1 MKEYRVDLHLHTCL
15 SPCGSLEMS
24 PQRIVETALERGL
37 DAIAVTDHN
46 STLQCPEIQ
55 ALGEERGL
63 MVFAGAEVTTR
74 EEAHCVALFADDRT
88 RAAFQ
93 MYLDD
98 YLPPVPNDPERFGD
112 QVWVNARNEIVG
124 EAPYLLISAL
134 PVPNDPERFG
144 DQVWVNARNEIVG
157 EAPYL
162 LISALDRSV
171 EQIAA
176 VVHRLGG
183 LFIAAHV
190 ERPSFS
196 LISQLGFIDP
206 SLPLDAIEF
215 KDAARYERL
224 LAAHAYLKHYTIYS
238 ASDAHD
244 PGQIGTKYSLLR
256 ADVLDFEHLAMAF
269 RKENGHT
276 IVTA

>member
-1 MKEYRVDLHLHTCL
+1 MKEFRVDLHLHTCL

-24 PQRIVETALERGL
+24 PLQIVETALERGL

-46 STLQCPEIQ
+46 STLQCPEIR
-55 ALGEERGL
+55 ALGKEYGL
-63 MVFAGAEVTTR
+63 VVFAGAEVTTR

-88 RAAFQ
+88 CAAFQ
-93 MYLDD
+93 KYLEEH
-98 YLPPVPNDPERFGD
+98 LPPVPNDPERLGD
-112 QVWVNARNEIVG
+112 QVWVTNRG
-124 EAPYLLISAL
+124 
-134 PVPNDPERFG
+134 
-144 DQVWVNARNEIVG
+144 EIVG

-171 EQIAA
+171 EQIAE

-215 KDAARYERL
+215 NDAVRFEKL
-224 LAAHAYLKHYTIYS
+224 MVAHAYLKQYTAYS
-238 ASDAHD
+238 ASDAHY
-244 PGQIGTKYSLLR
+244 PGQIGTKYSLLK
-256 ADVLDFEHLAMAF
+256 ADVLDFQHLAMAF
-269 RKENGHT
+269 RKKNGHM